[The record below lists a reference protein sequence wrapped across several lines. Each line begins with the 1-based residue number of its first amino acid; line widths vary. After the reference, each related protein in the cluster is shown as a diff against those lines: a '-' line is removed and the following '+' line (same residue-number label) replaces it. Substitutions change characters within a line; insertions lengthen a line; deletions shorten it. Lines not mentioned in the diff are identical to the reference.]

1 MKAHGRREVIKDEEN
16 FAKFLADVDKKILGS
31 AGRAAPTASA
41 FLPSACG
48 VRGMGGHSSSP
59 GVNPR
64 LVSHSGTTGSGNPPT
79 RVFPLF
85 SKGITPPKFKES
97 ELPGPM
103 SLDQFYDGLR
113 QLGILGNI
121 EYWRDSLRQWF
132 SAILLKP
139 LVHKLDTSHWQVMA
153 GAAKLGIAI
162 NVGHIGS
169 PREYNGKSPPA
180 TEGITDEWLTPLGP
194 DEDALMHQ
202 LRAALMQA
210 RDMRPTPQ
218 TSLFGLQ
225 CMTQEKA
232 DNPAIQE
239 CLDAVTEHQRL
250 RALMKGDWGK
260 GLLPL
265 SSMRADYS
273 VHRVRELADGTC
285 AKKFDWSGNGAEY
298 SSRKL
303 YNPEMPSDPHLMLY
317 LFCALLEH
325 PQWML
330 HVDPSTQWGLNPLYV
345 AATPHKERI
354 PEKYVAVLPHA
365 PGYLHAGACVLCIG
379 KQRPPVFALYWDRKL
394 QFSFQVNTSRPF

>member
-1 MKAHGRREVIKDEEN
+1 
-16 FAKFLADVDKKILGS
+16 
-31 AGRAAPTASA
+31 
-41 FLPSACG
+41 
-48 VRGMGGHSSSP
+48 
-59 GVNPR
+59 
-64 LVSHSGTTGSGNPPT
+64 
-79 RVFPLF
+79 
-85 SKGITPPKFKES
+85 
-97 ELPGPM
+97 M

-273 VHRVRELADGTC
+273 VHRVRV
-285 AKKFDWSGNGAEY
+285 W
-298 SSRKL
+298 
-303 YNPEMPSDPHLMLY
+303 
-317 LFCALLEH
+317 
-325 PQWML
+325 
-330 HVDPSTQWGLNPLYV
+330 
-345 AATPHKERI
+345 
-354 PEKYVAVLPHA
+354 
-365 PGYLHAGACVLCIG
+365 
-379 KQRPPVFALYWDRKL
+379 PV
-394 QFSFQVNTSRPF
+394 QS